1 VPPFSSPRLRVR
13 DIVKA
18 QSLFRSIL
26 LKSSRQIPSSQSVR
40 PLNPCAAMYA
50 FRRSRSD
57 FSHPQCLQFS
67 VGEQTAFP
75 RPSRQVNLPPQEL
88 TYNRHSAPL
97 QFLSSLPF
105 RLFPS
110 AMLAVFCRRTDSVP
124 TPEQASKVNAFHF
137 SPSTSHVPSLF
148 CSFLFLLKS
157 AFRHGNRIRLNLA
170 CPKRLDSVHRTR
182 ERKTPTTVKQ
192 AT

>member
-1 VPPFSSPRLRVR
+1 MPPFSSPRLRVR

-75 RPSRQVNLPPQEL
+75 RPSRQVKLMPFIFHP
-88 TYNRHSAPL
+88 RHRMFRHCFAHSC
-97 QFLSSLPF
+97 SSLNLLFVTAIGYGSTSLAQSGLIPF
-105 RLFPS
+105 IAPARGKPPLPSNRLPNVFAPCS
-110 AMLAVFCRRTDSVP
+110 AMP
-124 TPEQASKVNAFHF
+124 
-137 SPSTSHVPSLF
+137 
-148 CSFLFLLKS
+148 
-157 AFRHGNRIRLNLA
+157 
-170 CPKRLDSVHRTR
+170 
-182 ERKTPTTVKQ
+182 
-192 AT
+192 